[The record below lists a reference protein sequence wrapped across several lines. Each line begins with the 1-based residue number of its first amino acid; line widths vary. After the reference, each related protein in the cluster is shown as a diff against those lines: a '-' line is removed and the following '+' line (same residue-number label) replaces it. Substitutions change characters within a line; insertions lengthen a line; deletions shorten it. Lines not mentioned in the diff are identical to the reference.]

1 MYLKRNID
9 NSLIDWKISDQRKP
23 LLLRGARQ
31 VGKTST
37 VRNLAKSFSGYIE
50 INFDERPE
58 FSQIFETSTSVESI
72 CEKIS
77 VLTSKS
83 IVEGETLLFLDEIQS
98 CIPAISMLR
107 YFYEKKPRLHVIAA
121 GSLLEFALAEIP
133 SFGVGRIRSIFMYP
147 LSYSEFLSAMDED
160 SLRSF
165 LSNSDIG
172 KPIAEP
178 IHKKAIELYKK
189 FIVIGGMPEAIM
201 AYVTK
206 NDILEVQHVIND
218 LVISFQ
224 TDFVKYKNRVPS
236 ARLREVYDSIAMQM
250 GSKFSYSY
258 PNATLNN
265 AQIKDAIELLKM
277 AGLVVPV
284 THTAAKGIP
293 LGAEI
298 NPKKT
303 KYLILDTGILQRIMG
318 LNISDL
324 LLSDHF
330 DTINKGSIAEL
341 HVGLELIKMQNPMES
356 VSLYYWQREAKNSQ
370 AEVDYVIQN
379 YSKIIPV
386 EVKAATKGSMQSLF
400 LFLKEKNLYQGVR
413 FSLENFGQYDKIL
426 SIPLYAIDAIKKLR

>member
-9 NSLIDWKISDQRKP
+9 QLLIEWKISDERKP

-37 VRNLAKSFSGYIE
+37 VRNLAKSFSGFIE

-58 FSQIFETSTSVESI
+58 FRQIFETSTSVESI

-77 VLTSKS
+77 VLSSTS
-83 IVEGETLLFLDEIQS
+83 IVDGETLLFFDEIQS

-107 YFYEKKPRLHVIAA
+107 YFYEKMPRLHVIAA

-147 LSYSEFLSAMDED
+147 LSYSEFLSAIGED
-160 SLRSF
+160 SLRSYI
-165 LSNSDIG
+165 SNADIG

-178 IHKKAIELYKK
+178 IHKKAIELFKK
-189 FIVIGGMPEAIM
+189 FVIIGGMPEAIM
-201 AYVTK
+201 VYVTK
-206 NDILEVQHVIND
+206 KDILAVQNVIND

-224 TDFVKYKNRVPS
+224 TDFAKYKNRVPS
-236 ARLREVYDSIAMQM
+236 ARLREVFDSIAMQM

-258 PNATLNN
+258 PHATLNN
-265 AQIKDAIELLKM
+265 KQIKEAIELLKM
-277 AGLVVPV
+277 AGLVIPV
-284 THTAAKGIP
+284 THTAANGIP

-318 LNISDL
+318 LNIGDL
-324 LLSDHF
+324 LLGDHF
-330 DTINKGSIAEL
+330 DTINKGSISEL
-341 HVGLELIKMQNPMES
+341 HVGLELIKMQSPLES
-356 VSLYYWQREAKNSQ
+356 VSLYYWHRETKNSQ

-386 EVKAATKGSMQSLF
+386 EVKAGTKGSMQSLF
-400 LFLKEKNLYQGVR
+400 LFLKEKNLHQGVR

-426 SIPLYAIDAIKKLR
+426 SIPLYAINTIKKLQ

>member
-9 NSLIDWKISDQRKP
+9 QTLIGWKISDQRKP

-37 VRNLAKSFSGYIE
+37 VRNLAKSFAAYIE
-50 INFDERPE
+50 INFDESPE
-58 FSQIFETSTSVESI
+58 FRQIFETSTSVASI

-77 VLTSKS
+77 VLTSTS
-83 IVEGETLLFLDEIQS
+83 IVEGDTLLFFDEIQS

-107 YFYEKKPRLHVIAA
+107 YFYEKMPHLHVIAA

-147 LSYSEFLSAMDED
+147 LSYSEFLSAIGED
-160 SLRSF
+160 SLRSY

-189 FIVIGGMPEAIM
+189 FIIIGGMPEAIM
-201 AYVTK
+201 VYVTK
-206 NDILEVQHVIND
+206 KDILAVQNVIND
-218 LVISFQ
+218 LLISFQ
-224 TDFVKYKNRVPS
+224 TDFAKYKNRVPS
-236 ARLREVYDSIAMQM
+236 ARLREVFDSIAMQM

-258 PNATLNN
+258 PHATLNN
-265 AQIKDAIELLKM
+265 VQIKEAIELLKM
-277 AGLVVPV
+277 AGLVIPV
-284 THTAAKGIP
+284 THTAANGIP

-341 HVGLELIKMQNPMES
+341 HVGLELIKMQNPVES

-379 YSKIIPV
+379 NSKIIPV
-386 EVKAATKGSMQSLF
+386 EVKAGTKGSMQSLF
-400 LFLKEKNLYQGVR
+400 LFLKEKNLHQGVR
-413 FSLENFGQYDKIL
+413 FSLENFGQYDKIW
-426 SIPLYAIDAIKKLR
+426 SIPLYAIDAVKNLQ